1 MEGSNYL
8 TSFIGGK
15 IKDLRKSQDL
25 KLGELSD
32 ISGISIAMLS
42 KIENGRVYPTIPT
55 LIQVLNSL
63 KADLNEFFAD
73 LNQEEEFPGYLLYKK
88 SDYKSIKKEEE
99 SIGFDYQMV
108 MNRKMEKSSMEI
120 SLLTISPG
128 AQREPVSTNGFEFLY
143 LIKGNLSYTL
153 GDSTLSLEEGDSLF
167 FNGEIPHVP
176 VNHSDTDVMLLVI
189 YFIEFN

>member
-32 ISGISIAMLS
+32 RSGISIAMLS

-153 GDSTLSLEEGDSLF
+153 GDNTLSLEEGDSLF